1 MNNVEQERRNNAA
14 AAAATTALL
23 KSWMVPPEL
32 VAESSSG
39 FVMVIDPSGTVEYV
53 SDTVRCH
60 VGHAGQSMRG
70 QSIYNYVLQADQD
83 KFATALHPQN
93 LISPGNVGQ
102 GSSISA
108 NSDLNYRRTFGV
120 RYTTKMFQI
129 FFSLRRLFILLLLYT
144 VLKLIKYFR
153 VF

>member
-23 KSWMVPPEL
+23 KSWLVPPEL
-32 VAESSSG
+32 VAESASG
-39 FVMVIDPSGTVEYV
+39 FVMVIDPGGTVEYV

-70 QSIYNYVLQADQD
+70 QSIYNYILQADQD

-93 LISPGNVGQ
+93 LISTGNVVQ
-102 GSSISA
+102 GSPISA
-108 NSDLNYRRTFGV
+108 NTDLNYRRTFGV
-120 RYTTKMFQI
+120 RY
-129 FFSLRRLFILLLLYT
+129 
-144 VLKLIKYFR
+144 V
-153 VF
+153 